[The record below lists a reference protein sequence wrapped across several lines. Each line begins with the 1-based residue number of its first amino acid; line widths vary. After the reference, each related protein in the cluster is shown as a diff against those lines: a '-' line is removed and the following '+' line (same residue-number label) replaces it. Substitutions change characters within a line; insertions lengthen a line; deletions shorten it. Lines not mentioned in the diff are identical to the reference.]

1 MGSIELPQWPDR
13 VRAQW
18 RDRVDDAVTRV
29 VTLTARGR
37 RAESDLLAAKE
48 LMEAERWSEAA
59 TAFIGARRHPL
70 TRVRATAD
78 LALGAILIEH
88 LDRRALGIRA
98 LERAWRSRQP
108 TVTALAALRLATLLH
123 NDGDL
128 QRARRMYGWAWRRG
142 HGSTRWDAIS
152 ALVAL
157 ARKAHDASTVSRLL
171 AELERE
177 AGVSNS
183 AEAWQALGH
192 QQEKACAPELAEA
205 SYRRALACE
214 PSDVPLV
221 HGLLGRTL
229 ARQGKDAAARA
240 ELELAT
246 ARATPPWPFVFLLA
260 RVNERLGNNAA
271 ACAGYDDVVGVSD
284 GEVGNP
290 TTGPGLGD
298 AENTGDLRPIAAARL
313 GRLRQ
318 SMDDTA
324 AARVAYGYAAEH
336 GSTSISAGAWLA
348 MARLERNV
356 GDRSAAR
363 AAYASAIVV
372 KGGSYP
378 PAELGLAELL
388 ITSKQYATAR
398 QMLESLARCG
408 DTRVASLAAVQLGEL
423 LTALGEVAAARA
435 SYEAALAGPLRADV
449 RTRVERALQT

>member
-1 MGSIELPQWPDR
+1 
-13 VRAQW
+13 
-18 RDRVDDAVTRV
+18 
-29 VTLTARGR
+29 
-37 RAESDLLAAKE
+37 
-48 LMEAERWSEAA
+48 MEAERWSEAA
-59 TAFIGARRHPL
+59 TAFIGARAHPL

-98 LERAWRSRQP
+98 LQRAWRSRQP
-108 TVTALAALRLATLLH
+108 TVASLAALRLATLLH
-123 NDGDL
+123 HDGDL
-128 QRARRMYGWAWRRG
+128 QRARRMYRWAWRRG
-142 HGSTRWDAIS
+142 QGSTRWEAIS
-152 ALVAL
+152 ALVTL
-157 ARKAHDASTVSRLL
+157 ARKAHDASTAARLL

-177 AGVSNS
+177 AGLSGS
-183 AEAWQALGH
+183 ADAWQALGL
-192 QQEKACAPELAEA
+192 QQEKARTPDVAET

-221 HGLLGRTL
+221 HGLLGRAL
-229 ARQGKDAAARA
+229 ARQGKDEAARA

-260 RVNERLGNNAA
+260 RVNERLGNTAA

-284 GEVGNP
+284 SEVGNS
-290 TTGPGLGD
+290 TSGVVVGD
-298 AENTGDLRPIAAARL
+298 GETAGDLRPIAAARL

-318 SMDDTA
+318 SLDDAA
-324 AARVAYGYAAEH
+324 AARVAYAYAAEH

-363 AAYASAIVV
+363 AAYARAIVV

-388 ITSKQYATAR
+388 ISSKQYATAR
-398 QMLESLARCG
+398 QMLESLVRYA
-408 DTRVASLAAVQLGEL
+408 DTRVASLAAVKLGEL

-449 RTRVERALQT
+449 RTRVERALQI

>member
-1 MGSIELPQWPDR
+1 MQ
-13 VRAQW
+13 
-18 RDRVDDAVTRV
+18 
-29 VTLTARGR
+29 
-37 RAESDLLAAKE
+37 
-48 LMEAERWSEAA
+48 AERWSEAA
-59 TAFIGARRHPL
+59 TAFVGARRHPL

-78 LALGAILIEH
+78 LALGAILIDH

-98 LERAWRSRQP
+98 LERAWRSQDLSAAP
-108 TVTALAALRLATLLH
+108 LAALRLATLLH
-123 NDGDL
+123 HDGDR
-128 QRARRMYGWAWRRG
+128 QRARRMYRWAWKRG
-142 HGSTRWDAIS
+142 EGSTRWDAIT
-152 ALVAL
+152 ALVSL
-157 ARKAHDASTVSRLL
+157 ARDAHDAASAARLL

-177 AGVSNS
+177 AAVSNS
-183 AEAWQALGH
+183 APAWQALGSL
-192 QQEKACAPELAEA
+192 QERARSPELAEA

-229 ARQGKDAAARA
+229 ARQGKDEAARA

-260 RVNERLGNNAA
+260 RVNERLGNTAA

-284 GEVGNP
+284 SEVGNS
-290 TTGPGLGD
+290 TSGPGEGD
-298 AENTGDLRPIAAARL
+298 AEKAGDLRPIAAARL

-318 SMDDTA
+318 SMDDAA
-324 AARVAYGYAAEH
+324 AARIAYAYAAEH
-336 GSTSISAGAWLA
+336 GSTSISAAAWLA

-363 AAYASAIVV
+363 AAYARAIVV

-398 QMLESLARCG
+398 QMLESLVRCG

-449 RTRVERALQT
+449 RARVEQALSR